1 MHGGPR
7 LRRPGDLN
15 PMNSEPHAEESLR
28 RLLHGEAD
36 AEDLAGLADRA
47 ATDPGFAARLSGELG
62 FSEMLRQAFAPGDAD
77 AAPAFEAALDSAG
90 LGGEEWLLRV
100 KEGSASTYEC
110 DQVAKVLWEDPAGAR
125 DLRRRLAEDEWLH
138 QSVAASKSE
147 QAFIESLETRMWA
160 ETRRDHFVDDFA
172 KRLEREIAAT
182 APETPEAGKVIPF
195 PRAFGTMVLKLGSA
209 AAAVAMGAFLIGQLA
224 ALRYRD
230 GGTRAPASL
239 AKASTDATWEEGASP
254 ARDGTFRPGLYEL
267 KSGVVSLHL
276 ASGGEM
282 IVEGPARFEVNE
294 DASTNVHQGIAL
306 ARLPDDES
314 GPTLRSRGL
323 SVSEPARLIGIDART
338 DESTEAVVFNGAG
351 GICLTDSGKCRDLA
365 SFEAVKADHLR
376 DRLIDVPYNP
386 RAFSKA
392 WEMLAGVED
401 NLGPV
406 QIELPGSVI
415 SAAGGNEGEVRV
427 FVENDSFRPESG
439 LEVDRLVAG
448 EFALAQPNPG
458 QALESKG
465 NLRSYLLQLTPSEK
479 SGEDGAVETSLTF
492 DHPVVGVI
500 FSSDR
505 LENSDVTVG
514 SSLAEGG
521 PEQGDRGLES
531 GEDEILL
538 SEDRRTLNLRFKGE
552 SDHAEQVRVL
562 VALN

>member
-1 MHGGPR
+1 M
-7 LRRPGDLN
+7 
-15 PMNSEPHAEESLR
+15 
-28 RLLHGEAD
+28 
-36 AEDLAGLADRA
+36 
-47 ATDPGFAARLSGELG
+47 
-62 FSEMLRQAFAPGDAD
+62 
-77 AAPAFEAALDSAG
+77 
-90 LGGEEWLLRV
+90 
-100 KEGSASTYEC
+100 
-110 DQVAKVLWEDPAGAR
+110 
-125 DLRRRLAEDEWLH
+125 
-138 QSVAASKSE
+138 
-147 QAFIESLETRMWA
+147 
-160 ETRRDHFVDDFA
+160 
-172 KRLEREIAAT
+172 
-182 APETPEAGKVIPF
+182 
-195 PRAFGTMVLKLGSA
+195 
-209 AAAVAMGAFLIGQLA
+209 
-224 ALRYRD
+224 
-230 GGTRAPASL
+230 
-239 AKASTDATWEEGASP
+239 
-254 ARDGTFRPGLYEL
+254 
-267 KSGVVSLHL
+267 KSGVVSLRL

-392 WEMLAGVED
+392 WECSREWRT
-401 NLGPV
+401 
-406 QIELPGSVI
+406 I
-415 SAAGGNEGEVRV
+415 SARSKSNCPDPSSPQRVETRGSQRLRGER
-427 FVENDSFRPESG
+427 FLP
-439 LEVDRLVAG
+439 AG
-448 EFALAQPNPG
+448 ERTRGGPPRRRRVRPG
-458 QALESKG
+458 PAESRQALESKG